1 MKKNIYIQ
9 EYYINPLNK
18 KECLREY
25 FLKNIIAIPELQRNF
40 VWNATRLRDLADSI
54 FKGYSIGTFT
64 MWDAPKKRETFL
76 KHLKGILPP
85 YQSQNNDSIHYVIDG
100 QQRLSVLWSFLNP
113 EGISITNDNG
123 TTFHSR
129 NICFSIKK
137 NEERLNFSY
146 VKKGPDNKKYFS
158 VCDILSA
165 DYKKK
170 FYFLL
175 KKQKNKFNKI
185 EECRNKFLNY
195 PFIFI
200 YLKQDIKEDNLRETF
215 IRLNTRGLS
224 LSALDRNYAYASK
237 VRLREY
243 VGRIKERLGI
253 FKTVKDTPIHELI
266 YMIFKSEE
274 KSYRFNSQAVGK
286 IFQKIDRSKEHQ
298 KKLKKEWKTIAL
310 SIERSEKFL
319 KSECGVKSIN
329 FIPSLTM
336 VSILSIFFYYCRRDK
351 LTNYIKAQLKKW
363 FWYSAISGRY
373 SGRGYYYYAAK
384 DIITMKCLAEKKHKE
399 FEEIKRIGS
408 NEIDDS
414 LYYQNKSSLVRAF
427 YCLLALQEPREFFDG
442 EVKISLDEPSYRERK
457 ENHHIFPEN
466 LMDGKVPVKKYNSIV
481 NICFLPKHKNASFSN
496 KPPYVYLNSEEVD
509 KSSLNK
515 ILNSHLIPHDIKTKE
530 ENIKEMF
537 NQFYNKRKQIL
548 VRNIEKEAGI
558 KIFD

>member
-1 MKKNIYIQ
+1 MKKNICVK
-9 EYYINPLNK
+9 EFYINHPNK

-40 VWNATRLRDLADSI
+40 VWNTVRLRDLADSI

-76 KHLKGILPP
+76 KHLKGILQP
-85 YQSQNNDSIHYVIDG
+85 YQSQNNERIHYVIDG

-113 EGISITNDNG
+113 NGIPITNDNG

-137 NEERLNFSY
+137 DEDGLNFSY

-158 VCDILSA
+158 ICDILSE
-165 DYKKK
+165 DYETK

-185 EECRNKFLNY
+185 KECRNKFLKY
-195 PFIFI
+195 PFIFV
-200 YLKQDIKEDNLRETF
+200 YLNQDIKEENLRETF

-237 VRLREY
+237 VHLREY
-243 VGRIKERLGI
+243 VGRVKERLGI
-253 FKTVKDTPIHELI
+253 FKTVKDNPIHELI

-286 IFQKIDRSKEHQ
+286 VFQKIDRNKEYQ
-298 KKLKKEWKTIAL
+298 IKLKKEWKTIASSL
-310 SIERSEKFL
+310 ERSEKFL

-336 VSILSIFFYYCRRDK
+336 VSILAIFFYYYRRDK
-351 LTNYIKAQLKKW
+351 LTDYIKRQLKKW
-363 FWYSAISGRY
+363 FWYSAVSGRY

-384 DIITMKCLAEKKHKE
+384 DIKTMRGLVERKHKD
-399 FEEIKRIGS
+399 FEEIKKLDA
-408 NEIDDS
+408 NDIDNS

-427 YCLLALQEPREFFDG
+427 YCLLALQEPKEFFDG
-442 EVKISLDEPSYRERK
+442 KIGISLNEP
-457 ENHHIFPEN
+457 
-466 LMDGKVPVKKYNSIV
+466 IV
-481 NICFLPKHKNASFSN
+481 IDINI
-496 KPPYVYLNSEEVD
+496 
-509 KSSLNK
+509 
-515 ILNSHLIPHDIKTKE
+515 
-530 ENIKEMF
+530 
-537 NQFYNKRKQIL
+537 
-548 VRNIEKEAGI
+548 
-558 KIFD
+558 